1 MPPNTLKWNK
11 TGFKM
16 STLSDFAEGFLAM
29 TVVIWIFNI
38 LSVVGLHS
46 YAWIVWVYALVL
58 LITIPLIVYAHLQG
72 KSDVNRFR
80 RILISMIGVPIA
92 CWVFD
97 VTITYYIID
106 VRGWAVEVNP
116 LGWPLGILGALLFY
130 IPELAFMYL
139 LLFKIKHKISN
150 FAAIFLTF
158 LALFMGFMNLAAG
171 LQNFGVSSAYLPVL
185 LEITFALI
193 IILTKSKLAS
203 LIKKR
208 FTEHSN
214 GRLPI
219 KVATNV

>member
-1 MPPNTLKWNK
+1 MPPVTLEWNRI
-11 TGFKM
+11 GLKM
-16 STLSDFAEGFLAM
+16 SSLSDFAEGFLAM
-29 TVVIWIFNI
+29 TVVIWILNI
-38 LSVVGLHS
+38 LSVVGYHS
-46 YAWIVWVYALVL
+46 YAWIGWVYVLV
-58 LITIPLIVYAHLQG
+58 IAIPIPLIAYAHLQG

-80 RILISMIGVPIA
+80 RILISMSGVPIA

-97 VTITYYIID
+97 VSITCYVID

-139 LLFKIKHKISN
+139 LLFKIKQKVSN

-158 LALFMGFMNLAAG
+158 LALFMGFMNLTAG

-185 LEITFALI
+185 LEMTFALI
-193 IILTKSKLAS
+193 IILTKSKLTS
-203 LIKKR
+203 LMKKR
-208 FTEHSN
+208 FTEHPN
-214 GRLPI
+214 GKLPI